1 LKDSVRTIIDIL
13 EEEFRDVT
21 AIPREELWEMFELL
35 LKRSSIETLRWPEF
49 SILIGSIVF
58 IGQGMTAGRMRQNDL
73 MHVLAKLW
81 SMVVQ

>member
-73 MHVLAKLW
+73 SHVLAKLW